1 MSDPETIQQQIER
14 TRADLSQNVDQLTEK
29 VSPPRVVGRQV
40 DRVKS
45 HATSL
50 RDRVMGSAE
59 YGTGLRGAGDSV
71 GSAAD
76 TAKET
81 VKQTLSAA
89 PQTARAQTQG
99 NPLAAGLVAFGL
111 GMVISSLLP
120 ASQPEKELAAR
131 VEDKAKDLTEP
142 AKQAGQQIVDELKPA
157 VQDAAEQVKSSA
169 QNAAQAT
176 SAQAKSKTDDVTA
189 PLQQ

>member
-1 MSDPETIQQQIER
+1 VSDPETIQQQIER

-45 HATSL
+45 QATSL

-169 QNAAQAT
+169 QHAAQAT
-176 SAQAKSKTDDVTA
+176 SAQAKSKTEDVTA